1 MVDYDDKRAYFRMI
15 MNSPCELKVLG
26 DTSGQVLH
34 AVCKDIS
41 SVGMSFEIN
50 NADFKGVDID
60 GELEVTIESSNAQIA
75 SLHATTKVVRIEG
88 GADNGAEH
96 TIVGVEILSMQ

>member
-1 MVDYDDKRAYFRMI
+1 MVGYDDKRAYFRMI
-15 MNSPCELKVLG
+15 MNSPCELKVQG
-26 DTSGQVLH
+26 EDSGPVFN

-41 SVGMSFEIN
+41 SVGMSFQIKAE
-50 NADFKGVDID
+50 DYREVDV
-60 GELEVTIESSNAQIA
+60 GTELSVTIESTNAQIA

-88 GADNGAEH
+88 DEAESEN